1 MRCVATL
8 FQRLNSVTVKNVLR
22 RALARQVRANKTRIF
37 CIPNISERT
46 NKLFWRSVDDKSLMG
61 DLVPSSDAAGSAD
74 GCGLCQMSACCWE
87 SLCFENDTEKKH
99 WPCWNMTCHRTGGD
113 GGEAV
118 RKSYSRVFVALDIG
132 TLKSVTRET

>member
-46 NKLFWRSVDDKSLMG
+46 NKLLWRSVDDKSLMG

-74 GCGLCQMSACCWE
+74 GCGLCQMSVCCWE
-87 SLCFENDTEKKH
+87 SLCLENATEKK
-99 WPCWNMTCHRTGGD
+99 
-113 GGEAV
+113 
-118 RKSYSRVFVALDIG
+118 
-132 TLKSVTRET
+132 TLAMLEYDMPQNRR